1 VVAAIPFLGNGV
13 TTALNAEAARQNTH
27 CQENL

>member
-13 TTALNAEAARQNTH
+13 TATLNAEAARQNTH
-27 CQENL
+27 RQENL